1 MSDNTRLYAYLL
13 LTQVLQRHRS
23 LDEAL
28 NGLPPGE
35 PRDRAAGHRIAATV
49 LRRLAS
55 LDAVLEPF
63 LNRAPPE
70 EVRNILRIGAASLLL
85 LETPAHAA
93 VGTCVDLARSQK
105 FDPFTGLVNAVLRKV
120 AAQGAASLAGLD
132 GPRLDTPGWL
142 WAAYG
147 KNARAIAEGE
157 TQEAAI
163 DLSLKPGAAMPEGG
177 VLLPGGSV
185 RLPAGT
191 KITELAGFAAGDF
204 WVQDAAAAL
213 PARLLAAQAGEL
225 VADLCAAPGGK
236 TAQLVCSG
244 AEVVAVEK
252 SAQRAVRLRENFAR
266 LGMTPELVVADAA
279 EWKPERLFDAI
290 LLDAPCSATGTVR
303 RHPDVKH
310 LKGPKD
316 LITLGREQ
324 DRLLDAAHRLLRR
337 GGRVIYAVC
346 SLIPAE
352 GAARIAAALERG
364 WKLEPFTAAE
374 LAFLPEAL
382 TPEGYLFTHPGLW
395 PDLGG
400 MDGFF
405 AARLIK

>member
-1 MSDNTRLYAYLL
+1 
-13 LTQVLQRHRS
+13 
-23 LDEAL
+23 
-28 NGLPPGE
+28 
-35 PRDRAAGHRIAATV
+35 
-49 LRRLAS
+49 
-55 LDAVLEPF
+55 
-63 LNRAPPE
+63 
-70 EVRNILRIGAASLLL
+70 
-85 LETPAHAA
+85 
-93 VGTCVDLARSQK
+93 
-105 FDPFTGLVNAVLRKV
+105 
-120 AAQGAASLAGLD
+120 
-132 GPRLDTPGWL
+132 
-142 WAAYG
+142 
-147 KNARAIAEGE
+147 
-157 TQEAAI
+157 
-163 DLSLKPGAAMPEGG
+163 
-177 VLLPGGSV
+177 
-185 RLPAGT
+185 
-191 KITELAGFAAGDF
+191 
-204 WVQDAAAAL
+204 
-213 PARLLAAQAGEL
+213 
-225 VADLCAAPGGK
+225 
-236 TAQLVCSG
+236 
-244 AEVVAVEK
+244 
-252 SAQRAVRLRENFAR
+252 
-266 LGMTPELVVADAA
+266 
-279 EWKPERLFDAI
+279 LFDAI